1 MNQAVIVSN
10 DLTQVE
16 RICKYLESHGCRAE
30 RIGCASE
37 LRLRPLLDGGVAPQK
52 KSTVR
57 PGLFIIALDV
67 ETSKRAELA
76 NHLASSSELGGAPVI
91 VIGAPALLE
100 QYFKNP
106 PSTLTFL
113 SPDSS
118 PSAIARV
125 LDEALARIP
134 APEVEAYPDVVFTLP
149 NFLSREISRARR
161 LDTEMALLLFEC
173 VSTDGWKGSL
183 KDVMQSRIL
192 PDVEEALRQTLRET
206 DTVVTLQDS
215 SILIILPDTPKVAL
229 SRVETRLHDNL
240 RPVLRGMLAEKG
252 VSLQPITAWASFP
265 ADGFAWTQLLQEAR
279 TRLEQKRQAA
289 TGRKAA

>member
-1 MNQAVIVSN
+1 MNQAVIISN
-10 DLTQVE
+10 DSTQVE
-16 RICKYLESHGCRAE
+16 RYSKYLESHGCRVE

-37 LRLRPLLDGGVAPQK
+37 LRLRPLLNGPGAHQT

-57 PGLFIIALDV
+57 PGLFIIALDI
-67 ETSKRAELA
+67 ETDKRAELA
-76 NHLASSSELGGAPVI
+76 NHLASSCELGGAAVI
-91 VIGAPALLE
+91 VVGSPAILE
-100 QYFKNP
+100 EYFKNP
-106 PSTLTFL
+106 PTGLTFL

-134 APEVEAYPDVVFTLP
+134 AHDAESFPDVVFTLP
-149 NFLSREISRARR
+149 DFLSREISRARR

-173 VSTDGWKGSL
+173 VSTDCWKGSL
-183 KDVMQSRIL
+183 KDVLQSRIL
-192 PDVEEALRQTLRET
+192 PDVEDALRQTLRET

-215 SILIILPDTPKVAL
+215 GILIILPDTPRVAL

-240 RPVLRGMLAEKG
+240 RPVLRGVLPEKG
-252 VSLQPITAWASFP
+252 IYLQPITAWASFP